1 MEQDNRFGYKVEK
14 GTIEFGG
21 KTINKDKLYLIDF
34 SKLNSVNDLV
44 LILSAMSIA
53 FPGDHPH
60 IEVLKPFL
68 NTDNP
73 MDIPNRT
80 PQPQRSDLTMPK
92 LKTIR

>member
-1 MEQDNRFGYKVEK
+1 MQQENKFGYKLEK

-21 KTINKDKLYLIDF
+21 KKIDPNNMYLIDF

-44 LILSAMSIA
+44 LILSAMAIA

-68 NTDNP
+68 NTDKP
-73 MDIPNRT
+73 MDMPAR
-80 PQPQRSDLTMPK
+80 PQQPKQENVNLPK
-92 LKTIR
+92 LKTIK

>member
-1 MEQDNRFGYKVEK
+1 M
-14 GTIEFGG
+14 
-21 KTINKDKLYLIDF
+21 
-34 SKLNSVNDLV
+34 KLNSVNDLV

-73 MDIPNRT
+73 MDIPNR
-80 PQPQRSDLTMPK
+80 PEQPKAENVNLPK
-92 LKTIR
+92 LKMIK

>member
-1 MEQDNRFGYKVEK
+1 MEQENRFGYKLEK
-14 GTIEFGG
+14 GTLELGG
-21 KTINKDKLYLIDF
+21 ATISKDKLYLIDF

-73 MDIPNRT
+73 MDMPAR
-80 PQPQRSDLTMPK
+80 PQQPKQEEFKLPK
-92 LKTIR
+92 LKKIK

>member
-1 MEQDNRFGYKVEK
+1 MQTTKATLDGRPAG
-14 GTIEFGG
+14 
-21 KTINKDKLYLIDF
+21 INPNKMYLIDF

-80 PQPQRSDLTMPK
+80 PQPQRSDLKMPK
-92 LKTIR
+92 LKTIK

>member
-1 MEQDNRFGYKVEK
+1 MQQDNRFGYKVEK
-14 GTIEFGG
+14 ATIEFGG

-73 MDIPNRT
+73 MDIPNRVE
-80 PQPQRSDLTMPK
+80 QPKSTEFKLPK
-92 LKTIR
+92 LKGIK